1 MLIVVVALCW
11 NGSHKL
17 IATYRMEAARG
28 TQKGI
33 YYLSIIYYL
42 FTCSFSRT
50 WNLYLHE
57 NWLIPVPGWP
67 LSLSLICSSK
77 WWAFTPPTYQ
87 SLNLIWFHCSHSSVM
102 LHELWTASCAGIM
115 MFFRAT
121 KIMFFCATKTMNK
134 TGFFQTQNNPVH
146 QENFLANLATKLFSH
161 TILCSNES

>member
-17 IATYRMEAARG
+17 IAKYGMEAARDTEG
-28 TQKGI
+28 HLLPI
-33 YYLSIIYYL
+33 HHLVSIYL
-42 FTCSFSRT
+42 FFLQDMELVLT
-50 WNLYLHE
+50 WK
-57 NWLIPVPGWP
+57 LIDSSPWMAS

-102 LHELWTASCAGIM
+102 LHELWTASCAGI

>member
-1 MLIVVVALCW
+1 MLKWVPQIDCKIW
-11 NGSHKL
+11 DGSCQGHRR
-17 IATYRMEAARG
+17 ASTTYPSSSIYLLVLSPGHG
-28 TQKGI
+28 TCTYMKTDWFQSLDG
-33 YYLSIIYYL
+33 LS
-42 FTCSFSRT
+42 
-50 WNLYLHE
+50 
-57 NWLIPVPGWP
+57 

-115 MFFRAT
+115 FFRAT

-146 QENFLANLATKLFSH
+146 QENYLANLATKLFSH